1 MHYGAPQNHPPRRNH
16 RSSPSIAQ
24 RTFPFSA
31 ISNRQS
37 LPRALRASVR
47 HRRAR
52 FQPCRISRFPVS
64 IFEFPFP
71 AAAFL
76 IRYQQLEFNVNHSKQ
91 SVELISNPQNPRYLE
106 SNFIAKYGGQF
117 GHALHPHYPF
127 SFFPFSRPPA
137 TLNRR
142 KSLRHR
148 SISAQIKNFASLRSS
163 GSYRRK
169 AHGYICGT
177 KGV

>member
-1 MHYGAPQNHPPRRNH
+1 M
-16 RSSPSIAQ
+16 
-24 RTFPFSA
+24 
-31 ISNRQS
+31 ISNRQYFRRFGRQHS
-37 LPRALRASVR
+37 SSSTLRASRILATR
-47 HRRAR
+47 HP
-52 FQPCRISRFPVS
+52 Q
-64 IFEFPFP
+64 
-71 AAAFL
+71 FL

-106 SNFIAKYGGQF
+106 TNFIAKYGGQF
-117 GHALHPHYPF
+117 GHAVHPQYPF
-127 SFFPFSRPPA
+127 SVFPFSRPPA

-148 SISAQIKNFASLRSS
+148 SISAQIKNFASVRSS

-169 AHGYICGT
+169 AHGYVCGT